1 MAETILHV
9 LLEKTSSTD
18 LITRHGAVLG
28 VAEILH
34 SLSVV
39 AKQSDCT
46 IQDVIGKLLNLSTF
60 YAIASPQVTF
70 HLSLSGCFFAATVVI

>member
-9 LLEKTSSTD
+9 LLDKTSSSD
-18 LITRHGAVLG
+18 LITRHGAVLA

-34 SLSVV
+34 SLSVL

-46 IQDVIGKLLNLSTF
+46 IQDVIGKL
-60 YAIASPQVTF
+60 
-70 HLSLSGCFFAATVVI
+70 